1 MDIVTLKISIVN
13 NYLLLKINDKDQ
25 LKIKSSGYNILHL
38 DEIFD
43 TSELSILWKKMCKTP
58 CYIYFRY
65 NVTNLNIRLM
75 ISNIFN
81 SNINNKALLANLYL
95 NKDDTT
101 LRIDALGTK
110 LDTEINIIIKIII
123 PSLRCSYQ
131 TTNNIWN
138 TNITRNNYI
147 HMFNFCSI
155 TTQIKLQNPNPMFR
169 LCKIDTL
176 ADYDKKIKS
185 FRMPLYTERHRA
197 IYDVIFDLYPTQS
210 TCYILITSEIIN
222 NLTSNSYRFHF
233 DKDCTKCVNRIK
245 GCELNMISKVQLC
258 CICNINLVKKDF
270 DKFIDKNVYQMCIHI
285 KDFPSYIKD
294 NFNTYPNISI

>member
-1 MDIVTLKISIVN
+1 MKT
-13 NYLLLKINDKDQ
+13 Y
-25 LKIKSSGYNILHL
+25 GYTNLHF

-43 TSELSILWKKMCKTP
+43 TPVLSGLWKKMCKNP
-58 CYIYFRY
+58 CYIYFLY
-65 NVTNLNIRLM
+65 NVSNLSIRLKLC
-75 ISNIFN
+75 NLFN
-81 SNINNKALLANLYL
+81 SNINNKALLTNLYF

-101 LRIDALGTK
+101 LTIDAIDTK

-123 PSLRCSYQ
+123 PSRRCSHIK
-131 TTNNIWN
+131 TNNTWCTN
-138 TNITRNNYI
+138 TTRDNDIFMFYNY
-147 HMFNFCSI
+147 NI
-155 TTQIKLQNPNPMFR
+155 TTQIKLPKPNPIFK

-185 FRMPLYTERHRA
+185 FRMPLYTERRHRLV
-197 IYDVIFDLYPTQS
+197 YDVIFDLYPTQS

-222 NLTSNSYRFHF
+222 IHTLNSYRFHF

-258 CICNINLVKKDF
+258 CKCNIKLIQKDL
-270 DKFIDKNVYQMCIHI
+270 DKFIGKNDYKMCIQI

-294 NFNTYPNISI
+294 NFNTFPIISI